1 MKPKTRELMRAGRKI
16 LEQQLKGNPHSIEL
30 NNALDAWDRLE
41 KNFTGENYSRAPL
54 VIMEA
59 SLLGELSSKQLRTI
73 CRKLEAAWKA
83 EIGQ

>member
-1 MKPKTRELMRAGRKI
+1 MKTKTREFIREGRNI
-16 LEQQLKGNPHSIEL
+16 LEQQLKGNPHSEAL
-30 NNALDAWDRLE
+30 NDALDALDRLE

-54 VIMEA
+54 AIMEA